1 MQASDNKLTPMELQD
16 QEATLSR
23 LNISRESKK
32 EAAEINRKRSLW
44 FTISKEQ
51 KDERRVICN
60 NCERRMGIL
69 CRECGCIIMAKTA
82 MSGEKCPLDKW
93 LPIEKSKS

>member
-1 MQASDNKLTPMELQD
+1 LRWVDGSF
-16 QEATLSR
+16 
-23 LNISRESKK
+23 ESL
-32 EAAEINRKRSLW
+32 I
-44 FTISKEQ
+44 KEQ